1 MKQFNTLKV
10 ELGADGVAQLIL
22 NRPDRK
28 NAISAEMM
36 DELVDFAKIAADTPE
51 MRVVVLQG
59 AEGVFLR
66 WW

>member
-10 ELGADGVAQLIL
+10 ELGADGVAHLIL

-36 DELVDFAKIAADTPE
+36 DELVNFAATAADSPTC
-51 MRVVVLQG
+51 
-59 AEGVFLR
+59 
-66 WW
+66 